1 MLPCHPLAG
10 RPQAAVRQMR
20 VSDIFSDDIAIDLGT
35 ANTLVHAVGRGI
47 IIDEPSAVAVRSRG
61 LSREIMAVGHNAKTL
76 AAREPANI
84 ELIRP
89 LRDGVVADFIAT
101 EEMLRQFIRRSK
113 SMLGFRRPRILICVP
128 AGATPVERRTVEEA
142 ARGVGARQVYI
153 VEEPVAAAL
162 GAGLSLDD
170 ARGSMVVDIG
180 GGTTDIAV
188 LSEGTVTEARSLRC
202 AGNAMDE
209 AIIRY
214 VRRQHQLLIGEV
226 NAERIKIEAG
236 TALATANGRA
246 AEVHIRGRDVRQGSA
261 KSAVLRAKDISE
273 ALTEPVDAIA
283 DFAQRA
289 LEDLPPDI
297 LSDIARRGVH
307 LTGGGALLDKLDL
320 ALTRRVGVKF
330 HVQQNPMHCVVKGS
344 AAVLAGLDEHEHLLM
359 RP

>member
-1 MLPCHPLAG
+1 V
-10 RPQAAVRQMR
+10 QDMR
-20 VSDIFSDDIAIDLGT
+20 VSDMFSDDIAIDLGT
-35 ANTLVHAVGRGI
+35 ANTLVHALGRGI

-61 LSREIMAVGHNAKTL
+61 HSREIMAVGHSAKTL

-89 LRDGVVADFIAT
+89 LRDGVVADFVAT

-142 ARGVGARQVYI
+142 ARGVGAREVYI

-162 GAGLSLDD
+162 GAGLNLDD
-170 ARGSMVVDIG
+170 GRGAMVVDIG

-188 LSEGTVTEARSLRC
+188 LSVGSVIEARSLRC

-214 VRRQHQLLIGEV
+214 VRRQHQLVIGEA

-236 TALATANGRA
+236 SASRA
-246 AEVHIRGRDVRQGSA
+246 QDGADVEVHIRGQDVETGRFKEVVLGPSDV
-261 KSAVLRAKDISE
+261 AVALE
-273 ALTEPVDAIA
+273 APIA
-283 DFAQRA
+283 DIGDFVRRV
-289 LEDLPPDI
+289 LEDLEPE
-297 LSDIARRGVH
+297 IAAAVVDRGIT
-307 LTGGGALLDKLDL
+307 LTGGGALLDRLDL
-320 ALTRRVGVKF
+320 ELARRVGVRF
-330 HVQQNPMHCVVKGS
+330 HVPANPMHCVVKGS
-344 AAVLAGLDEHEHLLM
+344 AAVLERLSEHGHLLIGG
-359 RP
+359 

>member
-1 MLPCHPLAG
+1 
-10 RPQAAVRQMR
+10 MR
-20 VSDIFSDDIAIDLGT
+20 VSDMFSDDIAIDLGT
-35 ANTLVHAVGRGI
+35 ANTLVHALGRGI

-61 LSREIMAVGHNAKTL
+61 HSREIMAVGHSAKTL

-89 LRDGVVADFIAT
+89 LRDGVVADFVAT

-142 ARGVGARQVYI
+142 ARGVGAREVYI

-162 GAGLSLDD
+162 GAGLNLDD
-170 ARGSMVVDIG
+170 GRGAMVVDIG

-188 LSEGTVTEARSLRC
+188 LSEGGVIEARSLRC

-214 VRRQHQLLIGEV
+214 VRRQHQLVIGEA

-236 TALATANGRA
+236 SASRA
-246 AEVHIRGRDVRQGSA
+246 QDGADVEVHIRGQDVETGRFKEVVLGPSDV
-261 KSAVLRAKDISE
+261 AV
-273 ALTEPVDAIA
+273 
-283 DFAQRA
+283 A
-289 LEDLPPDI
+289 LEAPI
-297 LSDIARRGVH
+297 SDIGDLEPEIAAAVVDRGIT
-307 LTGGGALLDKLDL
+307 LTGGGALLDRLDL
-320 ALTRRVGVKF
+320 ELARRVGVRF
-330 HVQQNPMHCVVKGS
+330 YVPANPMHCVVKGS
-344 AAVLAGLDEHEHLLM
+344 AAVLERLSEHGHLLIGG
-359 RP
+359 